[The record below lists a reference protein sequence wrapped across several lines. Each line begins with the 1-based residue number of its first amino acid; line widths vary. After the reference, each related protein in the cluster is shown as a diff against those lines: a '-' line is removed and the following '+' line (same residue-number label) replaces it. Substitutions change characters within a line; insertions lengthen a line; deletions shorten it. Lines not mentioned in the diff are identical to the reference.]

1 MKYRWSLAPSQPLL
15 TGQLIRELPL
25 SPLIAQCLVNRGVT
39 SKAEVGEF
47 LNPRLKLLAD
57 PYLIPQ
63 MEVAVE
69 RLWKARN
76 NNERLL
82 IYGDYDVDGVS
93 STALLTEMLTTLGWL
108 VQPHL
113 PGRFDDGYGLSAL
126 SLEKCLEQFKADIV
140 LAVDCGSTA
149 VEAIRYLN
157 QRKIDVIVL
166 DHHQV
171 SDPPPEPVAMV
182 NPQYSDDYPNFQ
194 ELCSVG
200 LAFKLAHALVKRG
213 RQEGLQKER
222 DLDLKQYLDLVAL
235 GTIADLVP
243 LTGENRKLVRSGLE
257 QLGQTDRPGLIAL
270 KKVAGVSRP
279 VTVFNVGFHLGP
291 RLNAAGRM
299 DNPRTALEVLM
310 AKDQIEAD
318 KAAEVLDKHNTKRRE
333 IEHLI
338 SSQAVENVREQFD
351 PSRDFVIV
359 EGNMDWHLGVI
370 GIVASRVMREFY
382 RPTFILASDGEGWKG
397 SARSIEGFDLAEAMR
412 NCDDLLNDHGGHAM
426 AAGVSVK
433 PGRLDAFRERIN
445 EIARHIITPDMFQP
459 PLKLDAE
466 TDLSELTLV
475 HVEKMRQLE
484 PLGQGNPEIQLLIG
498 NLTRSSPVYRM
509 GRDKQHAKFWVT
521 DERSACEVIAWN
533 LKPEDE
539 PESNFDI
546 AVAPQINEFNGRK
559 TIQLKFI
566 DWRPSKGVAHQGST

>member
-1 MKYRWSLAPSQPLL
+1 VKYRWSLAPSQPLL

-25 SPLIAQCLVNRGVT
+25 SPLMAQCLVNRGVT
-39 SKAEVGEF
+39 SKAEVSEF

-57 PYLIPQ
+57 PYLIPN
-63 MEVAVE
+63 MDAAIE
-69 RLWKARN
+69 RLWKARE

-93 STALLTEMLTTLGWL
+93 STALLVEVLTELGWA
-108 VQPHL
+108 VEPHL
-113 PGRFDDGYGLSAL
+113 PGRFDDGYGLSEV

-149 VEAIRYLN
+149 VKAIEFLN
-157 QRKIDVIVL
+157 DRKIDVLVL

-171 SDPPPEPVAMV
+171 STPPPEPFAMV
-182 NPQYSDDYPNFQ
+182 NPQLSDDYPNFQ

-222 DLDLKQYLDLVAL
+222 DLDLKQYIDLVAL
-235 GTIADLVP
+235 GTVADLVP
-243 LTGENRKLVRSGLE
+243 LTGENRKLVHSGLE
-257 QLGQTDRPGLIAL
+257 QLGETTRPGLIAL
-270 KKVAGVSRP
+270 KRVANVSKP

-299 DNPRTALEVLM
+299 DNPDAALNLLI
-310 AKDQIEAD
+310 AKDRYEAD
-318 KAAEVLDKHNTKRRE
+318 KAAETLDNYNRERRE
-333 IEHLI
+333 IERDI
-338 SSQAVENVREQFD
+338 STQAVESVRQRFD
-351 PSRDFVIV
+351 PGEDFVIV
-359 EGNMDWHLGVI
+359 EGNMEWHLGVI

-382 RPTFILASDGEGWKG
+382 RPTFILAGDGDGWKG

-412 NCDDLLNDHGGHAM
+412 SCDDLLNDHGGHAM

-433 PGRLDAFRERIN
+433 PGRLEAFRERIN
-445 EIARHIITPDMFQP
+445 EIAKKTITPEMFQP
-459 PLKLDAE
+459 PLKLDAG
-466 TDLSELTLV
+466 TDLSELTLM
-475 HVEKMRQLE
+475 HIEEMSQLE
-484 PLGQGNPEIQLLIG
+484 PIGQGNPEIQLLVPELI
-498 NLTRSSPVYRM
+498 LSSPIYRM

-521 DERSACEVIAWN
+521 DNHDACEVVAWN

-539 PESNFDI
+539 PKDTFDI
-546 AVAPQINEFNGRK
+546 AVAPQINDFNGRRSV
-559 TIQLKFI
+559 QLKLI
-566 DWRPSKGVAHQGST
+566 DWRPAKG

>member
-25 SPLIAQCLVNRGVT
+25 SPLMAQCLVNRGVT
-39 SKAEVGEF
+39 SKAEVSEF

-57 PYLIPQ
+57 PFLIPN
-63 MEVAVE
+63 MDAAVE
-69 RLWKARN
+69 RLWKARE

-93 STALLTEMLTTLGWL
+93 STALLVEMLTELGWT

-113 PGRFDDGYGLSAL
+113 PGRFDDGYGLSAVA
-126 SLEKCLEQFKADIV
+126 LEKCLEQFEANIV

-149 VEAIRYLN
+149 VEAIEFLN
-157 QRKIDVIVL
+157 ERKIDVLVL
-166 DHHQV
+166 DHHQI
-171 SDPPPEPVAMV
+171 STPPPEPLAMI
-182 NPQYSDDYPNFQ
+182 NPQLRDNYPNFQ

-235 GTIADLVP
+235 GTVADLVP

-257 QLGQTDRPGLIAL
+257 QLGETTRPGLLAL
-270 KKVAGVSRP
+270 KKVANVSKP
-279 VTVFNVGFHLGP
+279 VTVFNIGFHLGP

-299 DNPRTALEVLM
+299 DNPDAALNLLL
-310 AKDQIEAD
+310 ARDHYEAE
-318 KAAEVLDKHNTKRRE
+318 KAADTLDNYNRERRE
-333 IEHLI
+333 IERDI
-338 SSQAVENVREQFD
+338 STQAVESVRQRFD
-351 PSRDFVIV
+351 PANDFVIV
-359 EGNMDWHLGVI
+359 EGNMEWHLGVI

-382 RPTFILASDGEGWKG
+382 RPTFILASDGDGWKG

-412 NCDDLLNDHGGHAM
+412 GCDDLLNDHGGHAM

-445 EIARHIITPDMFQP
+445 EIAKKNITPDMFQP
-459 PLKLDAE
+459 PLKLDAG

-475 HVEKMRQLE
+475 HIEEMRQLE
-484 PLGQGNPEIQLLIG
+484 PLGQGNPEIQFLVAE
-498 NLTRSSPVYRM
+498 LTLSSPIYRM

-521 DERSACEVIAWN
+521 DEHGACEVVAWN

-539 PESNFDI
+539 PKDTFDI
-546 AVAPQINEFNGRK
+546 AVAPQINDFNGRRSV
-559 TIQLKFI
+559 QLKLI
-566 DWRPSKGVAHQGST
+566 DWRPAKI

>member
-25 SPLIAQCLVNRGVT
+25 SPLMAQCLVNRGVT
-39 SKAEVGEF
+39 SKAEVSEF

-57 PYLIPQ
+57 PFLIPN
-63 MEVAVE
+63 MDAAVE
-69 RLWKARN
+69 RLWKARE

-93 STALLTEMLTTLGWL
+93 STALLVEMLTELGWT
-108 VQPHL
+108 VQPYL
-113 PGRFDDGYGLSAL
+113 PGRFDDGYGLSAVA
-126 SLEKCLEQFKADIV
+126 LEKCLEQFEANIV

-149 VEAIRYLN
+149 VEAIEFLN
-157 QRKIDVIVL
+157 ERKIDVLVL

-171 SDPPPEPVAMV
+171 SDPPPEPLAMV
-182 NPQYSDDYPNFQ
+182 NPQLSDDYPNFQ

-235 GTIADLVP
+235 GTVADLVP

-257 QLGQTDRPGLIAL
+257 QLSETTRPGLLAL
-270 KKVAGVSRP
+270 KKVANVSTP

-299 DNPRTALEVLM
+299 DNPDAALNLLL
-310 AKDQIEAD
+310 ARDHYEAE
-318 KAAEVLDKHNTKRRE
+318 KAAETLDNYNNERRK
-333 IEHLI
+333 IERDT
-338 SSQAVENVREQFD
+338 SNQAVESVRERFD
-351 PSRDFVIV
+351 PENDFVIV
-359 EGNMDWHLGVI
+359 EGNMEWHLGVI

-382 RPTFILASDGEGWKG
+382 RPTFILASDGDGWKG

-412 NCDDLLNDHGGHAM
+412 GCDDLLNDHGGHAM

-445 EIARHIITPDMFQP
+445 EIAKKTITPDMFQP
-459 PLKLDAE
+459 LLKLDAG

-475 HVEKMRQLE
+475 HIEEMRQLE
-484 PLGQGNPEIQLLIG
+484 PLGQGNPEIQLLVAD
-498 NLTRSSPVYRM
+498 LTLSSPVYRM

-521 DERSACEVIAWN
+521 DERGACEVVAWN

-539 PESNFDI
+539 PKDTFDI
-546 AVAPQINEFNGRK
+546 AVAPQINDFNGRRSV
-559 TIQLKFI
+559 QLKLI
-566 DWRPSKGVAHQGST
+566 DWRPAKG

>member
-15 TGQLIRELPL
+15 TGQLFRELPL
-25 SPLIAQCLVNRGVT
+25 SPLMAQCLVNRGVA
-39 SKAEVGEF
+39 SKAEVSEF

-57 PYLIPQ
+57 PFLIPN
-63 MEVAVE
+63 MDAAVE
-69 RLWKARN
+69 RLWKARED
-76 NNERLL
+76 NERLL

-93 STALLTEMLTTLGWL
+93 STALLAEMLTELGWT
-108 VQPHL
+108 VQPYL
-113 PGRFDDGYGLSAL
+113 PSRFDGGYGLSVVA
-126 SLEKCLEQFKADIV
+126 LEKCLEKFDVDIV

-149 VEAIRYLN
+149 VEAIEFLN
-157 QRKIDVIVL
+157 SKKVDVLVL

-171 SDPPPEPVAMV
+171 SVPPPEPLAMV
-182 NPQYSDDYPNFQ
+182 NPQLSSDYPNFQ

-200 LAFKLAHALVKRG
+200 LAFKLTHALVKRG

-235 GTIADLVP
+235 GTVADLVP

-257 QLGQTDRPGLIAL
+257 QLGETTRPGLVSL
-270 KKVAGVSRP
+270 KKIANVSGP
-279 VTVFNVGFHLGP
+279 VTVFNIGFHLGP

-299 DNPRTALEVLM
+299 DNPDASLNLLL
-310 AKDQIEAD
+310 AKDRYEAE
-318 KAAEVLDKHNTKRRE
+318 KAAETLDNYNNERRK
-333 IEHLI
+333 IERDI
-338 SSQAVENVREQFD
+338 STQAVENVRERFD
-351 PSRDFVIV
+351 PEKDFVIV
-359 EGNMDWHLGVI
+359 EGNMEWHLGVI

-382 RPTFILASDGEGWKG
+382 RPTFILASDGDGWKG

-412 NCDDLLNDHGGHAM
+412 GCDDLLNDHGGHAM

-445 EIARHIITPDMFQP
+445 EIAKKTISPDMFQP

-475 HVEKMRQLE
+475 HIEEMRQLE
-484 PLGQGNPEIQLLIG
+484 PLGQGNPEIQLLVAG
-498 NLTRSSPVYRM
+498 LTLSSPVYRM

-521 DERSACEVIAWN
+521 DERGAAEVVAWN

-539 PESNFDI
+539 PKDTFDI
-546 AVAPQINEFNGRK
+546 AIAPQINNFNDRQ
-559 TIQLKFI
+559 TVQLKLI
-566 DWRPSKGVAHQGST
+566 DWRPSKD

>member
-25 SPLIAQCLVNRGVT
+25 SPLMAQCLVNRGVT
-39 SKAEVGEF
+39 SKAEVSEF

-57 PYLIPQ
+57 PFLIPN
-63 MEVAVE
+63 MDAAVE
-69 RLWKARN
+69 RLWKARE

-93 STALLTEMLTTLGWL
+93 STALLVELLTELGWT
-108 VQPHL
+108 VQSHL
-113 PGRFDDGYGLSAL
+113 PGRFDDGYGLSAVA
-126 SLEKCLEQFKADIV
+126 LEKCLEQFEANIV

-149 VEAIRYLN
+149 VEAIEFLN
-157 QRKIDVIVL
+157 ERKIDVLVL

-171 SDPPPEPVAMV
+171 STPPPEPLAMI
-182 NPQYSDDYPNFQ
+182 NPQLIDNYPNFQ

-235 GTIADLVP
+235 GTVADLVP

-257 QLGQTDRPGLIAL
+257 QLGETTRPGLLAL
-270 KKVAGVSRP
+270 KKVANVSKP
-279 VTVFNVGFHLGP
+279 VTVFNIGFHLGP

-299 DNPRTALEVLM
+299 DNPDAALNLLL
-310 AKDQIEAD
+310 ARDHYEAE
-318 KAAEVLDKHNTKRRE
+318 KAADTLDNYNRERRE
-333 IEHLI
+333 IERDI
-338 SSQAVENVREQFD
+338 STQAVESVRQRFD
-351 PSRDFVIV
+351 PANDFVIV
-359 EGNMDWHLGVI
+359 EGNMEWHLGVI

-382 RPTFILASDGEGWKG
+382 RPTFILASDGDGWKG

-412 NCDDLLNDHGGHAM
+412 GCDDLLNDHGGHAM

-445 EIARHIITPDMFQP
+445 EIAKKKHHARHVPAAAQARRRD
-459 PLKLDAE
+459 
-466 TDLSELTLV
+466 
-475 HVEKMRQLE
+475 R
-484 PLGQGNPEIQLLIG
+484 PLGTDNRAHRGNAP
-498 NLTRSSPVYRM
+498 TRAAWPRQPGDPVPRRRTHPVKSHLPH
-509 GRDKQHAKFWVT
+509 GAR
-521 DERSACEVIAWN
+521 
-533 LKPEDE
+533 
-539 PESNFDI
+539 
-546 AVAPQINEFNGRK
+546 
-559 TIQLKFI
+559 
-566 DWRPSKGVAHQGST
+566 

>member
-1 MKYRWSLAPSQPLL
+1 M
-15 TGQLIRELPL
+15 
-25 SPLIAQCLVNRGVT
+25 AQCLVNRGVAR
-39 SKAEVGEF
+39 KVEVSEF
-47 LNPRLKLLAD
+47 LNPKLKLLAD
-57 PYLIPQ
+57 PFLIPN
-63 MEVAVE
+63 MDAAVE
-69 RLWKARN
+69 RLWKARE

-93 STALLTEMLTTLGWL
+93 STALLTEMLTELGWT
-108 VQPHL
+108 VQPYL
-113 PGRFDDGYGLSAL
+113 PGRFDDGYGLSAEA
-126 SLEKCLEQFKADIV
+126 LEKCIEQFETDVV

-149 VEAIRYLN
+149 VEAIEFLN
-157 QRKIDVIVL
+157 ERQIDILVL

-171 SDPPPEPVAMV
+171 SDPPPKPLAMV
-182 NPQYSDDYPNFQ
+182 NPQLSDDYPNFQ

-222 DLDLKQYLDLVAL
+222 DLDLRQYLDLVAL
-235 GTIADLVP
+235 GTVADLVP

-257 QLGQTDRPGLIAL
+257 QLGETDRPGVVAL
-270 KKVAGVSRP
+270 KNVANVSKP

-299 DNPRTALEVLM
+299 DNPDASLNLLL
-310 AKDQIEAD
+310 AKDRYEAE
-318 KAAEVLDKHNTKRRE
+318 KAAETLNNHNDERRK
-333 IEHLI
+333 IERDI
-338 SSQAVENVREQFD
+338 STQAVESVRKRFD
-351 PSRDFVIV
+351 PKNDFVIV
-359 EGNMDWHLGVI
+359 EGNMEWHLGVI

-382 RPTFILASDGEGWKG
+382 RPTFILASDGDGWKG

-412 NCDDLLNDHGGHAM
+412 GCDDLLNDHGGHAM

-445 EIARHIITPDMFQP
+445 EIAKKTITPDMFQP
-459 PLKLDAE
+459 PLKLDAG

-475 HVEKMRQLE
+475 HIEEMSQLE
-484 PLGQGNPEIQLLIG
+484 PLGQGNPEIQLLVAE
-498 NLTRSSPVYRM
+498 LTLSSPIYRM

-521 DERSACEVIAWN
+521 DEHGACEVVAWN

-539 PESNFDI
+539 PQDTFDI
-546 AVAPQINEFNGRK
+546 AVAPQINDFNGRRSV
-559 TIQLKFI
+559 QLKLI
-566 DWRPSKGVAHQGST
+566 DWRPAKG

>member
-1 MKYRWSLAPSQPLL
+1 M
-15 TGQLIRELPL
+15 
-25 SPLIAQCLVNRGVT
+25 AQCLVNRGVT
-39 SKAEVGEF
+39 SKAEVSEF

-57 PYLIPQ
+57 PFLIPN
-63 MEVAVE
+63 MDAAVE
-69 RLWKARN
+69 RLWKARE

-93 STALLTEMLTTLGWL
+93 STALLVEMLTELGWT
-108 VQPHL
+108 VQSHL
-113 PGRFDDGYGLSAL
+113 PGRFDDGYGLSAVA
-126 SLEKCLEQFKADIV
+126 LEKCLEQFEANIV

-149 VEAIRYLN
+149 VEAIEFLN
-157 QRKIDVIVL
+157 ERKIDVLVL

-171 SDPPPEPVAMV
+171 STPPPEPLAMI
-182 NPQYSDDYPNFQ
+182 NPQLIDNYPNFQ

-235 GTIADLVP
+235 GTVADLVP

-257 QLGQTDRPGLIAL
+257 QLGETTRPGLLAL
-270 KKVAGVSRP
+270 KKVANVSKP
-279 VTVFNVGFHLGP
+279 VTVFNIGFHLGP

-299 DNPRTALEVLM
+299 DNPDAALNLLL
-310 AKDQIEAD
+310 ARDHYEAE
-318 KAAEVLDKHNTKRRE
+318 KAADTLDNYNRERRE
-333 IEHLI
+333 IERDI
-338 SSQAVENVREQFD
+338 STQAVESVRQRFD
-351 PSRDFVIV
+351 PVNDFVIV
-359 EGNMDWHLGVI
+359 EGNMEWHLGVI

-382 RPTFILASDGEGWKG
+382 RPTFILASDGDGWKG

-412 NCDDLLNDHGGHAM
+412 SCDDLLNDHGGHAM

-445 EIARHIITPDMFQP
+445 EIAKKTITPEMFQP
-459 PLKLDAE
+459 PLKLDAG
-466 TDLSELTLV
+466 TDLSELTLL
-475 HVEKMRQLE
+475 HIEEMSQLE
-484 PLGQGNPEIQLLIG
+484 PIGQGNPEIQLLVPE
-498 NLTRSSPVYRM
+498 LTLSSPIYRM

-521 DERSACEVIAWN
+521 DNHDASEVLAWN

-539 PESNFDI
+539 PKDTFDI
-546 AVAPQINEFNGRK
+546 AVAPQINDFNGRRSV
-559 TIQLKFI
+559 QLKLI
-566 DWRPSKGVAHQGST
+566 DWRPAKD

>member
-1 MKYRWSLAPSQPLL
+1 M
-15 TGQLIRELPL
+15 
-25 SPLIAQCLVNRGVT
+25 AQCLVNRGVT
-39 SKAEVGEF
+39 SKAEVSEF

-57 PYLIPQ
+57 PFLIPN
-63 MEVAVE
+63 MDAALE
-69 RLWKARN
+69 RLWKARE

-93 STALLTEMLTTLGWL
+93 STALLVEVLTELGWT
-108 VQPHL
+108 VEPYL
-113 PGRFDDGYGLSAL
+113 PGRFDDGYGLSEV

-149 VEAIRYLN
+149 VKAIEFLN
-157 QRKIDVIVL
+157 DKKIDVLVL

-171 SDPPPEPVAMV
+171 STPPPEPFAMV
-182 NPQYSDDYPNFQ
+182 NPQLSDDYPNFQ

-222 DLDLKQYLDLVAL
+222 DLDLKKYIDLVAL
-235 GTIADLVP
+235 GTVADLVP
-243 LTGENRKLVRSGLE
+243 LTGENRKLVHSGLE
-257 QLGQTDRPGLIAL
+257 QLGETTRPGLIAL
-270 KKVAGVSRP
+270 KKVANVSKP

-299 DNPRTALEVLM
+299 DNPDAALNLLI
-310 AKDQIEAD
+310 AKDRYEAD
-318 KAAEVLDKHNTKRRE
+318 KAADTLDNYNRERRE
-333 IEHLI
+333 IERDI
-338 SSQAVENVREQFD
+338 STQAVESVRQRFD
-351 PSRDFVIV
+351 PGEDFVIV
-359 EGNMDWHLGVI
+359 EGNMEWHLGVI

-382 RPTFILASDGEGWKG
+382 RPTFILASDGDGWKG

-412 NCDDLLNDHGGHAM
+412 SCDDLLNDHGGHAM

-445 EIARHIITPDMFQP
+445 EIAKKTITPEMFQP
-459 PLKLDAE
+459 PLKLDAG
-466 TDLSELTLV
+466 TDLSELTLL
-475 HVEKMRQLE
+475 HIEEMSQLE
-484 PLGQGNPEIQLLIG
+484 PIGQGNPEIQLLVPE
-498 NLTRSSPVYRM
+498 LTLSSPIYRM

-521 DERSACEVIAWN
+521 DNHDASEVLAWN

-539 PESNFDI
+539 PKDTFDI
-546 AVAPQINEFNGRK
+546 AVAPQINDFNGRRSV
-559 TIQLKFI
+559 QLKLI
-566 DWRPSKGVAHQGST
+566 DWRPAKD

>member
-25 SPLIAQCLVNRGVT
+25 SPLMAQCLVNRGVV
-39 SKAEVGEF
+39 SKAEVSEF

-57 PYLIPQ
+57 PFLIPN
-63 MEVAVE
+63 MDAAVE
-69 RLWKARN
+69 RLWKARE

-93 STALLTEMLTTLGWL
+93 STALLTEMLTELGWM
-108 VQPHL
+108 VQPYL
-113 PGRFDDGYGLSAL
+113 PGRFDDGYGLSEV
-126 SLEKCLEQFKADIV
+126 SLEKCLEQFEADIV

-149 VEAIRYLN
+149 VEAIAYLN
-157 QRKIDVIVL
+157 ERKIDVLVL

-171 SDPPPEPVAMV
+171 SEPPPEPLVMV
-182 NPQYSDDYPNFQ
+182 NPQLSDDYPNFQ

-222 DLDLKQYLDLVAL
+222 DLDLKQYLDFVAL
-235 GTIADLVP
+235 GTVADLVP
-243 LTGENRKLVRSGLE
+243 LTGENRKLVRTGLE
-257 QLGQTDRPGLIAL
+257 QLGETARPGLVAL
-270 KKVAGVSRP
+270 KKVANVSKP

-299 DNPRTALEVLM
+299 DNPDASLNLLL
-310 AKDQIEAD
+310 AKDRYEAE
-318 KAAEVLDKHNTKRRE
+318 KAAETLDKHNTERRE
-333 IEHLI
+333 IERDI
-338 SSQAVENVREQFD
+338 SSQAVESVRKRFD
-351 PSRDFVIV
+351 PENDFVIV
-359 EGNMDWHLGVI
+359 EGNMEWHLGVI

-382 RPTFILASDGEGWKG
+382 RPTFILASDGDGWKG

-412 NCDDLLNDHGGHAM
+412 GCDDLLNDHGGHAM

-445 EIARHIITPDMFQP
+445 EIAKKTITPDMFQP
-459 PLKLDAE
+459 PLKLDAG

-475 HVEKMRQLE
+475 HIEAMSQLE
-484 PLGQGNPEIQLLIG
+484 PLGQGNPEIQLLVG
-498 NLTRSSPVYRM
+498 DLTLSSPIYRM

-521 DERSACEVIAWN
+521 DERGACEVIAWN

-539 PESNFDI
+539 PKDTFDI
-546 AVAPQINEFNGRK
+546 AVAPQINDFNGRRSV
-559 TIQLKFI
+559 QLKLI
-566 DWRPSKGVAHQGST
+566 DWRPAKG

>member
-1 MKYRWSLAPSQPLL
+1 M
-15 TGQLIRELPL
+15 
-25 SPLIAQCLVNRGVT
+25 AQCLVNRGVA
-39 SKAEVGEF
+39 SKAEVSEF
-47 LNPRLKLLAD
+47 LNPKLKLLAD
-57 PYLIPQ
+57 PFLIPN
-63 MEVAVE
+63 MDAAVE
-69 RLWKARN
+69 RLWKARE

-93 STALLTEMLTTLGWL
+93 STALLTEMLTELGWT
-108 VQPHL
+108 VQPYL
-113 PGRFDDGYGLSAL
+113 PGRFDDGYGLSAEA
-126 SLEKCLEQFKADIV
+126 LEKCIEQFETDVV

-149 VEAIRYLN
+149 VEAIEFLN
-157 QRKIDVIVL
+157 ERQIDILVL

-171 SDPPPEPVAMV
+171 SDPPPKPLAMV
-182 NPQYSDDYPNFQ
+182 NPQLSDDYPNFQ

-222 DLDLKQYLDLVAL
+222 DLDLRQYLDLVAL
-235 GTIADLVP
+235 GTVADLVP

-257 QLGQTDRPGLIAL
+257 QLGETDRPGIVAL
-270 KKVAGVSRP
+270 KNVANVSKP

-299 DNPRTALEVLM
+299 DNPDASLNLLL
-310 AKDQIEAD
+310 AKDRYEAE
-318 KAAEVLDKHNTKRRE
+318 KAAETLNNHNDERRK
-333 IEHLI
+333 IERDI
-338 SSQAVENVREQFD
+338 STQAVESVRKRFD
-351 PSRDFVIV
+351 PKNDFVIV
-359 EGNMDWHLGVI
+359 EGNMEWHLGVI

-382 RPTFILASDGEGWKG
+382 RPTFILASDGDGWKG

-412 NCDDLLNDHGGHAM
+412 GCDDLLNDHGGHAM

-445 EIARHIITPDMFQP
+445 EIAKKTITPDMFQP
-459 PLKLDAE
+459 PLKLDAG

-475 HVEKMRQLE
+475 HIEEMSQLE
-484 PLGQGNPEIQLLIG
+484 PLGQGNPEIQLLVAE
-498 NLTRSSPVYRM
+498 LTLSSPIYRM

-521 DERSACEVIAWN
+521 DEHGACEVVAWN

-539 PESNFDI
+539 PQDTFDI
-546 AVAPQINEFNGRK
+546 AVAPQINDFNGRRSV
-559 TIQLKFI
+559 QLKLI
-566 DWRPSKGVAHQGST
+566 DWRPAKG

>member
-1 MKYRWSLAPSQPLL
+1 VKYRWSLAPSQPLL

-25 SPLIAQCLVNRGVT
+25 SPLMAQCLVNRGVA
-39 SKAEVGEF
+39 SKAEVSEF
-47 LNPRLKLLAD
+47 LNPKLKLLAD
-57 PYLIPQ
+57 PFLIPN
-63 MEVAVE
+63 MDAAVE
-69 RLWKARN
+69 RLWKTRE

-93 STALLTEMLTTLGWL
+93 STALLTEMLTELGWT
-108 VQPHL
+108 VQPYL
-113 PGRFDDGYGLSAL
+113 PGRFDDGYGLSAEA
-126 SLEKCLEQFKADIV
+126 LEKCIEQFETDVV

-149 VEAIRYLN
+149 VEAIEFLN
-157 QRKIDVIVL
+157 ERQIDILVL

-171 SDPPPEPVAMV
+171 SDPPPKPLAMV
-182 NPQYSDDYPNFQ
+182 NPQLSDDYPNFQ

-222 DLDLKQYLDLVAL
+222 DLDLRQYLDLVAL
-235 GTIADLVP
+235 GTVADLVP

-257 QLGQTDRPGLIAL
+257 QLGETDRPGVVAL
-270 KKVAGVSRP
+270 KNVANVSKP
-279 VTVFNVGFHLGP
+279 VTVFNVGFQLGP

-299 DNPRTALEVLM
+299 DNPDASLNLLL
-310 AKDQIEAD
+310 AKDRYEAE
-318 KAAEVLDKHNTKRRE
+318 KAAETLNNHNDERRK
-333 IEHLI
+333 IERDI
-338 SSQAVENVREQFD
+338 STQAVESVRKRFD
-351 PSRDFVIV
+351 PKNDFVIV
-359 EGNMDWHLGVI
+359 EGNMEWHLGVI

-382 RPTFILASDGEGWKG
+382 RPTFILASDGDGWKG

-412 NCDDLLNDHGGHAM
+412 GCDDLLNDHGGHAM

-445 EIARHIITPDMFQP
+445 EIAKKNITPDMFQP
-459 PLKLDAE
+459 PLKLDAG

-475 HVEKMRQLE
+475 HIEEMSQLE
-484 PLGQGNPEIQLLIG
+484 PLGQGNPEIQLLVAE
-498 NLTRSSPVYRM
+498 LTLSSPIYRM

-521 DERSACEVIAWN
+521 DEHGACEVVAWN

-539 PESNFDI
+539 PQDTFDI
-546 AVAPQINEFNGRK
+546 AVAPQINDFNGRRSV
-559 TIQLKFI
+559 QLKLI
-566 DWRPSKGVAHQGST
+566 DWRPAKG